1 MQLREFAGKGLNLP
15 TIFVTNRRV
24 CEKNRKNSRFD
35 GKNREFGTAA
45 MEQTGS
51 GRGRAASRA
60 GGVLAAHSPF
70 DQLLCGQCGALA
82 EVM

>member
-1 MQLREFAGKGLNLP
+1 
-15 TIFVTNRRV
+15 
-24 CEKNRKNSRFD
+24 
-35 GKNREFGTAA
+35 

-70 DQLLCGQCGALA
+70 DQLLCGQCRALA